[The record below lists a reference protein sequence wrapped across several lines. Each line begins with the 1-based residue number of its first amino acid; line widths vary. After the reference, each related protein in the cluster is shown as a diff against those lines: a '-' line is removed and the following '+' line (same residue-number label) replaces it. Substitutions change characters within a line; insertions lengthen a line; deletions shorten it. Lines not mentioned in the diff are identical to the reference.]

1 MSTSMVHQAAE
12 RDSPA
17 TPEFQHATPG
27 FRTFCGGRSLDALPR
42 ELDRAGAMRAVLC
55 CGTSMTRHAQAL
67 GRVEAALGSRLAG
80 RFEGVREHSPLP
92 SVLAAVQ
99 ALTDADANAV
109 IAVGGGSAIVT
120 ARAAAILLAEH
131 QDVRELCTRRRDDG
145 RLHSPRM
152 LQPKLP
158 LWAVP
163 TTPTT
168 AYAKAGSAIGDPVT
182 GERLALFDPKTRA
195 QGVFFDPVLALTA
208 PSSLARSSALN
219 AFCMAVE
226 GLQSASDDPLAEALL
241 THALRMLAEWL
252 PRLASEPTAPEP
264 RLRTMLAA
272 LLSGQGSDYTGG
284 GLAQAVSHAA
294 GPRSTASNGEVE
306 ALLLPA
312 VMRYNAPVTA
322 ARLELVAQVMAPSAT
337 GVGTGAGA
345 GLGDR
350 AAAIVESFLRRL
362 GVPSRLRD
370 AGVDRQAI
378 PQIVAHTLDDWVIT
392 QIPRPISREEL
403 HALLAAAW

>member
-1 MSTSMVHQAAE
+1 VTTSTVQQAAE

-17 TPEFQHATPG
+17 APEFQHATPG
-27 FRTFCGGRSLDALPR
+27 FKTFCGRRSLDALPR
-42 ELDRAGAMRAVLC
+42 ELDRAGAARAVLFY
-55 CGTSMTRHAQAL
+55 GASMTRHAQAL
-67 GRVEAALGSRLAG
+67 GRIEAALGSRLTG
-80 RFEGVREHSPLP
+80 RFDGVREHSPLP

-99 ALTDADANAV
+99 ALTEADADAV

-120 ARAAAILLAEH
+120 ARAAAILLAEQ

-145 RLHSPRM
+145 RLHSPR
-152 LQPKLP
+152 LLKPKLP
-158 LWAVP
+158 IWVVP

-168 AYAKAGSAIGDPVT
+168 AYAKAGSAIRDPAT

-195 QGVFFDPVLALTA
+195 QGIFFDPVLALTA

-226 GLQSASDDPLAEALL
+226 GLQSGGDDPLAEALL

-252 PRLASEPTAPEP
+252 PRLAAEPAAPEP

-294 GPRSTASNGEVE
+294 GPRSTVANGVVE

-322 ARLELVAQVMAPSAT
+322 ARLEVVAQLMAPSAT
-337 GVGTGAGA
+337 VASTGA

-350 AAAIVESFLRRL
+350 AAAAVESFLRQL

-370 AGVDRQAI
+370 AGVDREAI
-378 PQIVAHTLDDWVIT
+378 PEIVAHTLDDWVIT
-392 QIPRPISREEL
+392 QIPRPISREGL

>member
-1 MSTSMVHQAAE
+1 M
-12 RDSPA
+12 
-17 TPEFQHATPG
+17 
-27 FRTFCGGRSLDALPR
+27 
-42 ELDRAGAMRAVLC
+42 
-55 CGTSMTRHAQAL
+55 SMTRHAEAL
-67 GRVEAALGSRLAG
+67 GLVEAALGTRLAD
-80 RFEGVREHSPLP
+80 RFEGVRGHSPLP

-99 ALTDADANAV
+99 ALTAADADAV

-120 ARAAAILLAEH
+120 ARAAAILLAEQ
-131 QDVRELCTRRRDDG
+131 QDVRDLCTRRRDDG
-145 RLHSPRM
+145 RLHSPR
-152 LQPKLP
+152 LLKPKLP
-158 LWAVP
+158 IWVVP

-168 AYAKAGSAIGDPVT
+168 AYAKAGSAIRDPAT

-208 PSSLARSSALN
+208 PSPLARSSALN

-226 GLQSASDDPLAEALL
+226 GLQSGSDDPLAEALL

-252 PRLASEPTAPEP
+252 PRLAAEPAAPEP

-294 GPRSTASNGEVE
+294 GPRSAESNGVVE

-322 ARLELVAQVMAPSAT
+322 ARLEVVAQIMASSAT
-337 GVGTGAGA
+337 VASTGD

-350 AAAIVESFLRRL
+350 AAAAVESFLHQL

-370 AGVDRQAI
+370 AGVDREAI
-378 PQIVAHTLDDWVIT
+378 PEIVAHTLNDWVIT
-392 QIPRPISREEL
+392 QIPRPISREGL